1 MAKSKAKTFFLCRN
15 CGSMHAKWL
24 GKCPDCGTWDSLEET
39 AKATED
45 PHKPRALTV
54 GRLAA
59 EAPVEGV
66 AGEVAVRARGFADLT
81 AAAAPIAIADVPPLE
96 VPRISTRISEL
107 DRVLGGGVVPG
118 SAILLGGEPGIGK
131 STLLLQALAS
141 LAGGGSGVSAMSA
154 KALAGGAAKEHR
166 RDADATVLYVTSEE
180 SAQQT
185 QLRARR
191 LGLGESRLKVLAETN
206 MERITSYIGRLRPVL
221 AVIDSVQM
229 IYNPAN
235 PSAPGSV
242 SQLRDCCTELVYLAK
257 ATGTAV
263 CLVGHVTKEG
273 VLAGPKLVE
282 HIVDTVLYFEGDT
295 HHDHRIVRAAKNRFG
310 TTLEIGLFR
319 MTGAGLESIEDA
331 STLLLE
337 PHEAGAKTAGSVITA
352 ALQGSRVLM
361 VEVQALTTDA
371 MLGTAKRKVSGADA
385 SRVAM
390 IIAVLEKH
398 AGLRLVD
405 KDVFVNI
412 VGGIKLTDPS
422 ADAAIALAIASAHM
436 NRAMARDAQ
445 GGGTLVL
452 GELGL
457 LGEFRTVSQIQ
468 QRLVEAERLGFTRA
482 IVPARTKVP
491 AAKTSLQR
499 HLCRNID
506 QAIALL
512 G

>member
-1 MAKSKAKTFFLCRN
+1 
-15 CGSMHAKWL
+15 MHAKWL
-24 GKCPDCGTWDSLEET
+24 GKCPDCGTWDSLEEV
-39 AKATED
+39 AKASED

-54 GRLAA
+54 GRLQGERPTENPA
-59 EAPVEGV
+59 EDG
-66 AGEVAVRARGFADLT
+66 GETRARGFADLT
-81 AAAAPIAIADVPPLE
+81 AESVPIAIADVPPLE
-96 VPRISTRISEL
+96 VPRISTRITEL

-141 LAGGGSGVSAMSA
+141 LAAPGN
-154 KALAGGAAKEHR
+154 AGKPR
-166 RDADATVLYVTSEE
+166 QDANATKVLYVTSEE

-191 LGLGESRLKVLAETN
+191 LGFGESRLQVLAETN
-206 MERITSYIGRLRPVL
+206 MERITSFIGRLRPVL

-337 PHEAGAKTAGSVITA
+337 PHDIGDKTAGSVITA

-371 MLGTAKRKVSGADA
+371 MLGTAKRKVSGADS

-390 IIAVLEKH
+390 IIAVLEKR

-405 KDVFVNI
+405 KDVFVNV
-412 VGGIKLTDPS
+412 VGGIRLTDPS
-422 ADAAIALAIASAHM
+422 ADAAIALAIASAHL
-436 NRAMARDAQ
+436 NRPMPGAS
-445 GGGTLVL
+445 GTLVL

-457 LGEFRTVSQIQ
+457 LGEFRTVSQVQ
-468 QRLVEAERLGFTRA
+468 QRLTEAERLGFTRA
-482 IVPARTKVP
+482 VVPARTKVP
-491 AAKTSLQR
+491 VARTSMQR
-499 HLCRNID
+499 HLCKNVD
-506 QAIALL
+506 QAISLL

>member
-1 MAKSKAKTFFLCRN
+1 
-15 CGSMHAKWL
+15 MHIKWL

-39 AKATED
+39 AKATAD
-45 PHKPRALTV
+45 PHRPPALTV
-54 GRLAA
+54 APLPSESPA
-59 EAPVEGV
+59 EADAAAP
-66 AGEVAVRARGFADLT
+66 RSRGFADLT
-81 AAAAPIAIADVPPLE
+81 AESVPIAISDVPPLE

-141 LAGGGSGVSAMSA
+141 LAGSSSS
-154 KALAGGAAKEHR
+154 
-166 RDADATVLYVTSEE
+166 VLYVTSEE

-185 QLRARR
+185 QLRAQR
-191 LGLGESRLKVLAETN
+191 LGFGDSKLKVLAETN
-206 MERITSYIGRLRPVL
+206 MERITRFIGRLRPTL
-221 AVIDSVQM
+221 AVVDSVQM

-273 VLAGPKLVE
+273 ILAGPKLVE

-319 MTGAGLESIEDA
+319 MTGFGLESIEDA

-337 PHEAGAKTAGSVITA
+337 PHDTGDKIAGSVITA

-405 KDVFVNI
+405 KDVFVNV
-412 VGGIKLTDPS
+412 VGGIKLSDPS

-436 NRAMARDAQ
+436 NRPMPRAGGGT

-457 LGEFRTVSQIQ
+457 LGEFRSVSQIQ
-468 QRLVEAERLGFTRA
+468 QRLTEAERLGFTRA

-491 AAKTSLQR
+491 AAKTSMQR

>member
-1 MAKSKAKTFFLCRN
+1 MAKSKTKTIFLCRN
-15 CGSMHAKWL
+15 CGAMHPKWL
-24 GKCPDCGTWDSLEET
+24 GKCSECGTWDSLEEV

-45 PHKPRALTV
+45 VHVPRAVAELQMREASGIAPDG
-54 GRLAA
+54 GRR
-59 EAPVEGV
+59 ERGRVMGGGGTGGPV
-66 AGEVAVRARGFADLT
+66 
-81 AAAAPIAIADVPPLE
+81 AIAEVLPLE
-96 VPRISTRISEL
+96 VPRMATGISEL

-141 LAGGGSGVSAMSA
+141 LAD
-154 KALAGGAAKEHR
+154 AGGVTKRGKNDGDTGVGAN
-166 RDADATVLYVTSEE
+166 VLYVTSEE

-185 QLRARR
+185 QLRAMR
-191 LGLGESRLKVLAETN
+191 LGFGSSPLKVLAETN
-206 MERITSYIGRLRPVL
+206 LEKISGYIGRLRPALV
-221 AVIDSVQM
+221 VVDSVQM
-229 IYNPAN
+229 IYSPGN

-257 ATGTAV
+257 ASGTAI

-273 VLAGPKLVE
+273 ILAGPKLVE
-282 HIVDTVLYFEGDT
+282 HIVDTVLYFEGDA

-319 MTGAGLESIEDA
+319 MTGTGLESIEDA

-337 PHEAGAKTAGSVITA
+337 PHAAGDKTAGSVITA

-361 VEVQALTTDA
+361 VEVQALTADA
-371 MLGTAKRKVSGADA
+371 MLGGAKRKVSGADA

-390 IIAVLEKH
+390 IIAVLEKR

-405 KDVFVNI
+405 KDVFVNV

-422 ADAAIALAIASAHM
+422 ADAAIAMAIASAHL
-436 NRAMARDAQ
+436 NRPLPAS
-445 GGGTLVL
+445 TLVL

-457 LGEFRTVSQIQ
+457 LGEFRSVVQAG
-468 QRLVEAERLGFTRA
+468 QRLAEAQRLGFARA
-482 IVPARTKVP
+482 ILPARGSGTKEDARRNGSMERIV
-491 AAKTSLQR
+491 
-499 HLCRNID
+499 CRNVD
-506 QAIALL
+506 QAIAEL